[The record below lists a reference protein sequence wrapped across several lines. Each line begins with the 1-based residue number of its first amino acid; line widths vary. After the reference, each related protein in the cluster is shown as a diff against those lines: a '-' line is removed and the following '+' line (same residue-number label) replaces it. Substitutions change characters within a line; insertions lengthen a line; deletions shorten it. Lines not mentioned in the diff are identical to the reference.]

1 MRKFRLLILLLICC
15 AGTVSAQN
23 ASTANQLFEAGEYA
37 AAQAAYRHL
46 LAGNPRSPL
55 YAYRYA
61 RCAQE
66 SGDYTTAI
74 AYFDRAGERYPL
86 KYFYLGEIYMQT
98 WEGEKA
104 VSAYENYL
112 RLSAS
117 PNDREP
123 YIREQIR
130 KAEKRQRYL
139 RRVEKV
145 EILDSV
151 EVSIDSMVL
160 VCAVSAEAGTLTADG
175 AGGMMYT
182 NQRGDRRLWSAPCD
196 TGRKIVSSHRLLD
209 QWTVPDT
216 LPESVNRGTVQMSPY
231 VLSDGITLYFASND
245 SDGLGGLD
253 LYVSRYNTATETY
266 THPENLGYPFNSE
279 ANEYLM
285 VIDETRHT
293 GYFATD
299 RFSPAGRV
307 RVYSFV
313 HKEQKE
319 YWRGIRQD
327 SLVAYAQLRRVLH
340 ADSIQAERAEVPQ
353 MMPQDADKEENEVLF
368 VVNDTTVYT
377 SEDDFRSAEARAL
390 FDEWQALQA
399 QAAAEK
405 ERLEQLRRE
414 YSEADAAQ
422 RKQMSEEMLRMEQAL
437 REEAARAKTL
447 LNTARQN
454 ELKAIGSNH

>member
-23 ASTANQLFEAGEYA
+23 ASTANQLFEAGDYA

-66 SGDYTTAI
+66 LGDYATAI

-139 RRVEKV
+139 RRVEKA

-151 EVSIDSMVL
+151 EVSVDSMVQ
-160 VCAVSAEAGTLTADG
+160 V
-175 AGGMMYT
+175 
-182 NQRGDRRLWSAPCD
+182 
-196 TGRKIVSSHRLLD
+196 
-209 QWTVPDT
+209 
-216 LPESVNRGTVQMSPY
+216 
-231 VLSDGITLYFASND
+231 
-245 SDGLGGLD
+245 
-253 LYVSRYNTATETY
+253 
-266 THPENLGYPFNSE
+266 
-279 ANEYLM
+279 
-285 VIDETRHT
+285 
-293 GYFATD
+293 
-299 RFSPAGRV
+299 
-307 RVYSFV
+307 
-313 HKEQKE
+313 
-319 YWRGIRQD
+319 
-327 SLVAYAQLRRVLH
+327 
-340 ADSIQAERAEVPQ
+340 
-353 MMPQDADKEENEVLF
+353 
-368 VVNDTTVYT
+368 
-377 SEDDFRSAEARAL
+377 
-390 FDEWQALQA
+390 
-399 QAAAEK
+399 
-405 ERLEQLRRE
+405 
-414 YSEADAAQ
+414 
-422 RKQMSEEMLRMEQAL
+422 
-437 REEAARAKTL
+437 
-447 LNTARQN
+447 
-454 ELKAIGSNH
+454 